1 MNPFQAR
8 LDGDDAVVELNVNRF
23 VGLAVIID
31 VYLFEA
37 LREWF
42 LAIVVCLWLDLCL
55 DTDTTIGWVENCHDA
70 ARWDTNQITPNFLLG
85 PRNNGTN

>member
-1 MNPFQAR
+1 MLNPFQAR

-23 VGLAVIID
+23 VGLVVIID

-55 DTDTTIGWVENCHDA
+55 DTDTTIG
-70 ARWDTNQITPNFLLG
+70 
-85 PRNNGTN
+85 